1 MLSVKTAIL
10 GVYALCSLLNF
21 DYLAAGLL
29 VSLFD
34 LLPLLIA
41 PFHQNVNYGVLI
53 HTLEKGRVT
62 IKSSSR

>member
-1 MLSVKTAIL
+1 MLTVKTAIM
-10 GVYALCSLLNF
+10 GVYASCSLLSF
-21 DYLAAGLL
+21 DHLAAGLL

-53 HTLEKGRVT
+53 RT
-62 IKSSSR
+62 